1 MNILGIGTDIV
12 EIKRVKKF
20 IINMVI
26 ILPEKFLAMMSLKNI
41 NFQIKKSLFSQ
52 KDSLL
57 KRLLEKLLVLE
68 LEMV

>member
-26 ILPEKFLAMMSLKNI
+26 ILPEKFLVMMS
-41 NFQIKKSLFSQ
+41 
-52 KDSLL
+52 
-57 KRLLEKLLVLE
+57 
-68 LEMV
+68 